1 MQSLYD
7 HMVLENI
14 FDETGSTRNNEG
26 IQAAAVTS
34 GQNSG
39 DSIEDVFFIT
49 LQITRK
55 CVYYKSNLI
64 CKYIFCQGVPC
75 SKDC

>member
-34 GQNSG
+34 GQNFG
-39 DSIEDVFFIT
+39 DSIEDVFLYNFTNNPKMCI
-49 LQITRK
+49 L
-55 CVYYKSNLI
+55 
-64 CKYIFCQGVPC
+64 
-75 SKDC
+75 